1 MKTMASVQWKWA
13 FREAACDWA
22 QNYARALAHMRW
34 RRERGTC
41 FPSTLAI
48 IGLNK

>member
-13 FREAACDWA
+13 FREAARDWA
-22 QNYARALAHMRW
+22 RILARALAHMR
-34 RRERGTC
+34 RLRERGTC

-48 IGLNK
+48 ISLNK